1 MPGWLQ
7 DGVSTVVR
15 FVPQL
20 LLFVVILVIGWL
32 VAKALRKVVD
42 LILERVGFDRAVE
55 RGGIGR
61 AMAGSK
67 YDASDLLALLVY
79 YAVLLIALQLA
90 FGVFGP
96 NPVSNLIDQIV
107 GFLPKV
113 FVALII
119 VVVGSAIAGAVA
131 DLIRGAMGGLGSARI
146 VATLAQ
152 VFIIGLAIIAALNQ
166 MGIAVTVTLPV
177 LVTVLATLGG
187 IAVVGVGGG
196 LIVPMRQRW
205 ERWLIAAEQEGAR
218 ARARSAASASAPA
231 AQPAGA
237 AGPSSEAPTQQ
248 YATPPAQPTQQFPPA
263 QGTPPHPGTGTTPPS
278 TY

>member
-1 MPGWLQ
+1 
-7 DGVSTVVR
+7 
-15 FVPQL
+15 

-32 VAKALRKVVD
+32 VAKALRKVVN
-42 LILERVGFDRAVE
+42 LVLERVGFDRAVE

-131 DLIRGAMGGLGSARI
+131 DLIRGAMSGVGSARI

-152 VFIIGLAIIAALNQ
+152 VFIVGLAVIAALNQ

-205 ERWLIAAEQEGAR
+205 ERWLVAAEQEGAR
-218 ARARSAASASAPA
+218 ARERSAAAPGSAPP
-231 AQPAGA
+231 AQPA
-237 AGPSSEAPTQQ
+237 SEAPTQQ
-248 YATPPAQPTQQFPPA
+248 YATPPAQPTQQFPPDH
-263 QGTPPHPGTGTTPPS
+263 GTPAHPGTGTTPPS